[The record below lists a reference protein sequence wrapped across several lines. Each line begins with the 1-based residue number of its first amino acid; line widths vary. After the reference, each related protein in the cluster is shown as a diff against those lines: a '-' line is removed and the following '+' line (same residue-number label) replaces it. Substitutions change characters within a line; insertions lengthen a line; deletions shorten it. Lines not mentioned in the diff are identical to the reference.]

1 MAGIYEQMVSED
13 GGTGTTE
20 SPYYDYDESSSTDEA
35 VNSDFGNE
43 SLAYTGGYNDNDD
56 FNPTASNEETNEA
69 GNKQDDDFGGEEAWN
84 DRSGNNRQNGNDNDE
99 EQDVDNKQADNTGE
113 TKKTKGNKNKD
124 NAEGEKEASGDGKD
138 DKKKKRKPKRDPYV
152 GVINWHPGDPI
163 DLEFLAKTWG
173 SVSQIK
179 EIKPFVDVANES
191 VDQALK
197 STGPNLTL
205 RLHRYVSRLVDNSV
219 DTIGSLLK
227 LLQSSGKKMLYLTI
241 SSVKAIFDQQW
252 METTLIAGLTT
263 ALKAALS
270 IPFISKVLNAI
281 FAVGVPFI
289 NNKFSKATA

>member
-1 MAGIYEQMVSED
+1 MAGEDETDNLEESAGELYEQYAVEEEMAD
-13 GGTGTTE
+13 
-20 SPYYDYDESSSTDEA
+20 STAAEEA
-35 VNSDFGNE
+35 HDNGSNQFNE
-43 SLAYTGGYNDNDD
+43 FDSNDD
-56 FNPTASNEETNEA
+56 FADMFGNGAAEKENEDNFDSNDNRPNDGKENSSEDEEEPGGNQAGTANN
-69 GNKQDDDFGGEEAWN
+69 GNKEISGKGKKGKQEKGQVEE
-84 DRSGNNRQNGNDNDE
+84 
-99 EQDVDNKQADNTGE
+99 
-113 TKKTKGNKNKD
+113 
-124 NAEGEKEASGDGKD
+124 EKAQSGDGKD

-205 RLHRYVSRLVDNSV
+205 RLHRYVSRLVDNTV

-252 METTLIAGLTT
+252 MERTLIAGLAT
-263 ALKAALS
+263 ALKEALR
-270 IPFISKVLNAI
+270 IPFISKILNAI
-281 FAVGVPFI
+281 FAVGVRII
-289 NNKFSKATA
+289 NHKFSKATA